1 MSLVG
6 RNSAAMMGL
15 LDLENSP
22 APTTVIKRE
31 RGALKLAIAQIETRL
46 GELDT
51 NLKKHLDIIAQARDA
66 GAHCLL
72 FPEMSL
78 TGHNAGGFSLDLA
91 IQQNDPRIGMLA
103 EASGEM
109 WTLFGLIEE
118 GSAAQFYNAMFAV
131 KDGKLSFLH
140 RKINLA
146 TYGRLED
153 GKHFATGRY
162 VETFQLSDFWRASA
176 LICNDVWNPALV
188 HLAALHGSTVLFV
201 PASSAREA
209 LGAGFD
215 NPGGWNTVCRF
226 YASMYGLPIV
236 FTNRVGTEQDLSFW
250 GGSRILDAFGEVLAS
265 AKDEEALLFA
275 EVAEDTVRRAR
286 YLLPTVRD
294 SNLGLIAREV
304 NRLQDILGV
313 PDAVGRY

>member
-1 MSLVG
+1 ME
-6 RNSAAMMGL
+6 L
-15 LDLENSP
+15 LDLERSP
-22 APTTVIKRE
+22 APTTFFKHE
-31 RGALKLAIAQIETRL
+31 RRALKIAVAQIETRL
-46 GELDT
+46 GELDA

-91 IQQNDPRIGMLA
+91 IQQSDPRIGMLA

-118 GSAAQFYNAMFAV
+118 GASAQFYNAMFAV
-131 KDGKLSFLH
+131 RDGKLPFLH

-153 GKHFATGRY
+153 GKHFAAGRY

-188 HLAALHGSTVLFV
+188 HLAALHGATVLFV
-201 PASSAREA
+201 PASSARES

-215 NPGGWNTVCRF
+215 NPGGWSIVCRF

-236 FTNRVGTEQDLSFW
+236 FSNRVGTEQDLTFW

-265 AKDEEALLFA
+265 TKDEEALIFA
-275 EVAEDTVRRAR
+275 EITEDAVRRAR

-304 NRLQDILGV
+304 TRLQDILGV
-313 PDAVGRY
+313 PEAVRRY

>member
-1 MSLVG
+1 
-6 RNSAAMMGL
+6 MGE
-15 LDLENSP
+15 LDLESP
-22 APTTVIKRE
+22 STPATFIRHE
-31 RGALKLAIAQIETRL
+31 RRALKVAVAQIETRF
-46 GELDT
+46 GDLDV
-51 NLKKHLDIIAQARDA
+51 NLEKHLDIIKQARDA
-66 GAHCLL
+66 GAECLL

-91 IQQNDPRIGMLA
+91 IQQSDPRIRILA

-109 WTLFGLIEE
+109 LTLFGLIEE
-118 GSAAQFYNAMFAV
+118 GPAAQFYNAIFAV
-131 KDGKLSFLH
+131 KSGQLPFLH

-146 TYGRLED
+146 TYGRLEE
-153 GKHFATGRY
+153 GKHFASGRY

-188 HLAALHGSTVLFV
+188 HLAALHGATLLFV

-209 LGAGFD
+209 VGAGFD
-215 NPGGWNTVCRF
+215 NPGGWNIVCRF
-226 YASMYGLPIV
+226 YASMYGLPIL
-236 FTNRVGTEQDLSFW
+236 FANRVGTEQDLTFW

-265 AKDEEALLFA
+265 AQDEEALLFTEITDEA
-275 EVAEDTVRRAR
+275 VRRAR

-313 PDAVGRY
+313 PEAVRRY

>member
-1 MSLVG
+1 MAPV
-6 RNSAAMMGL
+6 
-15 LDLENSP
+15 DLEFPLAP
-22 APTTVIKRE
+22 AMRVRPE
-31 RGALKLAIAQIETRL
+31 RRGLKVAVAQIETPL
-46 GELDT
+46 GELDN
-51 NLKKHLDIIAQARDA
+51 NLKKHLDIIAQARAA
-66 GAHCLL
+66 GADCLL

-78 TGHNAGGFSLDLA
+78 TGHSAGGFSLDIA
-91 IQQNDPRIGMLA
+91 ITQKDPRVGAIA

-118 GSAAQFYNAMFAV
+118 GAAAQFYNAMFAV
-131 KDGKLSFLH
+131 HGGELKFLH

-153 GKHFATGRY
+153 GKHYASGRY
-162 VETFQLSDFWRASA
+162 VETFQVTDFWRASA

-188 HLAALHGSTVLFV
+188 HLAALHSATVLFV

-209 LGAGFD
+209 VGAGFD
-215 NPGGWNTVCRF
+215 NPRGWDTVCRF

-236 FTNRVGTEQDLSFW
+236 FTNRVGVEQDLTFW
-250 GGSRILDAFGEVLAS
+250 GGSRILDPFGETLAA
-265 AKDEEALLFA
+265 AKEEEALLIA
-275 EVAEDTVRRAR
+275 ELSEETLRRAR

-294 SNLGLIAREV
+294 SNLGLIAREI

-313 PDAVGRY
+313 PDAVGRF